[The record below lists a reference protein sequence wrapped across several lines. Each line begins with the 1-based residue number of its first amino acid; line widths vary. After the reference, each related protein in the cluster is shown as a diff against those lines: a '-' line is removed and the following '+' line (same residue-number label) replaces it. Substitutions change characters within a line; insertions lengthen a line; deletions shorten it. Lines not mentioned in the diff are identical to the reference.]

1 MTVHPPRLAAVPAPA
16 AQPDLLDTAAQVLVM
31 DPAAP
36 LATVA
41 AAAGVGRTT
50 LHKRFPTRDALLVAV
65 AHRALDRCEAAVD
78 SVTGTDDADGG
89 LHRLVGALV
98 PVGPQL
104 AYLFR
109 QPGLETRPDV
119 RARFVDLDPR
129 LLAVLDAAKAA
140 GVLRRETRDWWCLST
155 LYALVY
161 IAWEGIA
168 MGNLAPVD
176 APALVIDTMVGG
188 LGPRPEPRR

>member
-1 MTVHPPRLAAVPAPA
+1 
-16 AQPDLLDTAAQVLVM
+16 
-31 DPAAP
+31 
-36 LATVA
+36 
-41 AAAGVGRTT
+41 
-50 LHKRFPTRDALLVAV
+50 
-65 AHRALDRCEAAVD
+65 
-78 SVTGTDDADGG
+78 
-89 LHRLVGALV
+89 V